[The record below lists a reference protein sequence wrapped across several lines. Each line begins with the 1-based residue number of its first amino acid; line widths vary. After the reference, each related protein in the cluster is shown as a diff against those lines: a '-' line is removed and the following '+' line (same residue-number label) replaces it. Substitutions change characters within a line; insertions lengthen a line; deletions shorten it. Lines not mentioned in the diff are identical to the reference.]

1 MGITLFT
8 LFLLMLVPMVVMS
21 SDPWM
26 MNIDTRSNEELMEV
40 FAEHPAYLAIYERFP
55 DAKEEFEG
63 NTNTGGGSLRV
74 GVANLETGAQ
84 LILHLSTHQH
94 NMHAHAECIQGN
106 EGPIVSI
113 DSLFVAEYISS
124 TACIEPTS

>member
-8 LFLLMLVPMVVMS
+8 LFLLTVVPGLVLY
-21 SDPWM
+21 SDLGRLS
-26 MNIDTRSNEELMEV
+26 IDIRSNEELMEV
-40 FAEHPAYLAIYERFP
+40 FAEHPAYLAMYERFP
-55 DAKEEFEG
+55 NAKEEFEG
-63 NTNTGGGSLRV
+63 NAHIGGGSLRV

-94 NMHAHAECIQGN
+94 NMHTHAECIQGN
-106 EGPIVSI
+106 EGPMVRI

-124 TACIEPTS
+124 TACIEPTG